1 MQQHIKQLGGFQGKD
16 GCSWCGIPRAIC
28 QKWQVDISGTWEEV
42 PGQQCQ
48 YMERLVPAVIT
59 MMVDGSHEGW
69 AVVQSWMMEDDVL
82 PNRPAEVYKWFQQG
96 QWWNDIGGEVSQI
109 VRVFNMLVNKN
120 RGVHGV

>member
-1 MQQHIKQLGGFQGKD
+1 
-16 GCSWCGIPRAIC
+16 
-28 QKWQVDISGTWEEV
+28 
-42 PGQQCQ
+42 
-48 YMERLVPAVIT
+48 